1 MSSAV
6 SKSNVVFVLNGERV
20 EVENVHPK
28 DLLIDYLRSPEVN
41 LTGTKLSCG
50 EGGCGA
56 CTVLWS
62 HYDFE
67 FDRIIDVPVNS
78 CLRPLCSLDGT
89 AVSTIEYLSTIP
101 ACASVEANMF
111 KKCGSQCGYCS
122 PGFVTT
128 MFGLLR
134 KNPSPDSQSVED
146 QFAGNICR
154 CTGYIS
160 ILNAMHE
167 TADAADPEKGLGI
180 GSTDI
185 NLNKDHFHPPVELET
200 SADRYT
206 WYRPLT
212 IKNVFQI
219 LKQNLAVTRK
229 VKIVQGNTSIGIY
242 KSDVEDPEVFIDVSA
257 LPGWKNVQLKKEGLH
272 VSGGVT
278 INELLAFLTRK
289 LENIQPNHN
298 GFRVLEQHIKLI
310 AGVQIRS
317 AASVAGSLM
326 MVKNHENSTRP
337 FPGDLFTVFL
347 MLGTKID
354 YMTPDLVTHSV
365 LLDEFPLIT
374 ELSAGFLITG
384 IHIPYSDP
392 SELIY
397 TQRVARRSQNS
408 HPIVN
413 AAFRCLL
420 NQDRR
425 VTFIMIVYG
434 GIATVAKEFKKTQE
448 AILSRNGMVW
458 DKDMLARV
466 LPVLRSEAQGLMAG
480 IDDIGISDQYK
491 LKLVTNL
498 FYKFFVYV
506 AEKSNVKLDDHEL
519 SALDILRP
527 VAVGSHLPFPSAFFQ
542 GPVIQPVSP
551 LTSFLQ
557 PEKIKISNA
566 PILDHLTLAGIPT
579 AHVLSVQPN
588 ITPIGDGNP
597 FKIDSKPQLNGQAKY
612 THDLSVSADT
622 LNGHYVYSTNRN
634 AVFSYKNGLLSLNT
648 LLKNKYPGLHY
659 ITHED
664 IPNPDPD
671 YDQFDPNFPGY
682 YDPIFAGGVVTCFG
696 QPIGIVVG
704 PDLRDVKAAAEFIQ
718 TQIDYGHEPI
728 KTIPSLQ
735 SARDN
740 NSQLIQKPGKFDQGM
755 AAIFRPVLTDSASLK
770 EEILKWMEDPKS
782 LSEGHFIQGKQETG
796 AQYHFYME
804 PHGALAI
811 PKEDGQLQV
820 FASTQNQASCQKR
833 ISLALKK
840 PFNNVQVGTTR
851 LGGGFG
857 GKELRQ
863 VYVAAAAAV
872 AANKLNKPV
881 RLLLD
886 RNVDMRM
893 QGLRHPFEGAYSV
906 VAHDDGRITRMRI
919 DYEADGGISFD
930 CSYPVMDLALLCAEN
945 AYFIPVFKTTGKVYR
960 TNFQSRTAF
969 RSFGLVQ
976 SMLITEAA
984 IEQVAF
990 ELNIRPEVVREKN
1003 FYEDGLVDKLPQLT
1017 PYGSKLVYNR
1027 INQVWGKFKEVIN
1040 FDTRATAVATFNQ
1053 GNRWKKR
1060 GISMIPLKYGISYT
1074 YRPMNQGSAYIMV
1087 YNLDGTVLLHHG
1099 GVEMGQG
1106 IHTKMAQIASIEL
1119 GIPIEMIRIGSTNT
1133 SVIPNVSSTGASTGS
1148 DLNGGAVKK
1157 ACRILK
1163 QNMLDFIKDA
1173 DSDFG
1178 KSSNRKYPDVSDDQI
1193 LFMRKIHAE
1202 NWSSNWIRLVSIM
1215 NTARQNL
1222 SAQYSFGSPNLGKI
1236 KLTPDGNNQIDNPDS
1251 QVFYYYNNCV
1261 AASEVEV
1268 DVLTGKF
1275 EIIRS
1280 DIVFDAGNSLNDY
1293 IDIGQIEGGFI
1304 QGVGCLTT
1312 EEMLY
1317 AEDGR
1322 IISDGT
1328 WEYKPPCSKT
1338 IPQNFNVYL
1347 LKYFGTDNRMDPL
1360 QDTYGI
1366 NSSKS
1371 TGEPPLV
1378 LANTVFFAIRHAIA
1392 EARKDQQI
1400 KGWFKLSAPA
1410 TVEKIQ
1416 NACGYNTGSMFK

>member
-1 MSSAV
+1 M

-20 EVENVHPK
+20 EVTNVHPK
-28 DLLIDYLRSPEVN
+28 DLLIDYLRSPEIN

-89 AVSTIEYLSTIP
+89 AVSTIEYLSPIP
-101 ACASVEANMF
+101 ACASIETNMV

-134 KNPSPDSQSVED
+134 KDPSPDSQAVED

-167 TADAADPEKGLGI
+167 TAEAADPVKGTGI
-180 GSTDI
+180 GTAEL
-185 NLNKDHFHPPVELET
+185 NLNKDHFHAPVRLEI
-200 SADRYT
+200 SKDQDK
-206 WYRPLT
+206 WFRPLSV
-212 IKNVFQI
+212 KEVFQL
-219 LKQNLAVTRK
+219 LKVNQPVLGK

-242 KSDVEDPEVFIDVSA
+242 KSDVEDPKVFIDVSA
-257 LPGWKNVQLKKEGLH
+257 LPEWKKITLKHDGLH
-272 VSGGVT
+272 LSGGVT
-278 INELLAFLTRK
+278 INELLEYLNRL
-289 LENIQPNHN
+289 LENSLPNYN
-298 GFRVLEQHIKLI
+298 GFSALAKHIKGI
-310 AGVQIRS
+310 AGVQVRS

-326 MVKNHENSTRP
+326 MVKNHEGSTKP

-347 MLGTKID
+347 MLGAKIE
-354 YMTPDLVTHSV
+354 YITSDLKKQSV
-365 LLDEFPLIT
+365 LVNEFPLLT
-374 ELSAGFLITG
+374 ELSDGFLITG
-384 IHIPYSDP
+384 ILIPYSDP
-392 SELIY
+392 AEIVY
-397 TQRVARRSQNS
+397 TYRVARRTQNS

-413 AAFRCLL
+413 AAFRCKVKEDKTIKSLK
-420 NQDRR
+420 
-425 VTFIMIVYG
+425 IVYG
-434 GIATVAKEFKKTQE
+434 GIATVAKEFEKVE
-448 AILSRNGMVW
+448 GAVLSDSSLVW
-458 DKDMLARV
+458 DKDMLAKV
-466 LPVLRSEAQGLMAG
+466 LPALEDEADEYMAD
-480 IDDIGISDQYK
+480 IDDIGISTLYK
-491 LKLVTNL
+491 RKLVTNL
-498 FYKFFVYV
+498 FYKFFVFV
-506 AEKSNVKLDDHEL
+506 TEQLKMDPPCENL
-519 SALDILRP
+519 SALDKARP
-527 VAVGSHLPFPSAFFQ
+527 IAAGSHQPFPSAFFQ
-542 GPVIQPVSP
+542 GVVVQPTSAFA
-551 LTSFLQ
+551 SFLQ
-557 PEKIKISNA
+557 PASMKIANA
-566 PILDHLTLAGIPT
+566 PILDHLTLSGVPSAQVI
-579 AHVLSVQPN
+579 N
-588 ITPIGDGNP
+588 IQAKTTPIGKDSP

-622 LNGHYVYSTNRN
+622 LSSFYVYSTNRN
-634 AVFSYKNGLLSLNT
+634 AEFIYKDGLNVLKT
-648 LLKNKYPGLHY
+648 LLKNEFPDVHY
-659 ITHED
+659 ITKDD
-664 IPNPDPD
+664 IPHPDPD
-671 YDQFDPNFPGY
+671 NDQFDPNYPGY
-682 YDPIFAGGVVTCFG
+682 YDPIFADGVVTCFG
-696 QPIGIVVG
+696 QPIGIVVSA
-704 PDLRDVKAAAEFIQ
+704 DLRTAKAAAEFIQ
-718 TQIDYGHEPI
+718 TQIEYGKEPI
-728 KTIPSLQ
+728 KTIASMQ

-755 AAIFRPVLTDSASLK
+755 ATIFRHVVTDSPSAK
-770 EEILKWMEDPKS
+770 EEILDWLNAPKS
-782 LSEGHFIQGKQETG
+782 LSEGVFVNGRQQTG

-804 PHGALAI
+804 PQGALAI
-811 PKEDGQLQV
+811 PREDGQLEV
-820 FASTQNQASCQKR
+820 YASTQNQASCQKR
-833 ISLALKK
+833 ISLALNK
-840 PFNNVQVGTTR
+840 PLHDVKVGTTR

-863 VYVAAAAAV
+863 VYVAVAASV

-881 RLLLD
+881 RLLLN

-893 QGLRHPFEGAYSV
+893 QGLRHPFDGTYSV
-906 VAHDDGRITRMRI
+906 VAHDDGKITRMRV

-976 SMLITEAA
+976 SMLITETAV
-984 IEQVAF
+984 EHMAF
-990 ELNIRPEVVREKN
+990 ILKIRPEVVREKN
-1003 FYEDGLVDKLPQLT
+1003 FYEDGLVDRLPQVT

-1027 INQVWGKFKEVIN
+1027 INQVWNNFKKTIN
-1040 FDTRATAVATFNQ
+1040 FDDRVKLVDTFNQ
-1053 GNRWKKR
+1053 KNKWKKR
-1060 GISMIPLKYGISYT
+1060 GISMVPLKYGISYT

-1087 YNLDGTVLLHHG
+1087 YNLDGSALLHHG

-1106 IHTKMAQIASIEL
+1106 INTKMAQIAAIEL
-1119 GIPIEMIRIGSTNT
+1119 GIDIEMIRIGGTNT
-1133 SVIPNVSSTGASTGS
+1133 SIIPNVSSTGASTGS

-1163 QNMLDFIKDA
+1163 QNMLDFIKDS

-1178 KSSNRKYPDVSDDQI
+1178 KSSNRKYPDVTDDQI
-1193 LFMRKIHAE
+1193 LFMRKINSE
-1202 NWSSNWIRLVSIM
+1202 NWSANWKKLVGIM
-1215 NTARQNL
+1215 NTARQDL
-1222 SAQYSFGSPNLGKI
+1222 SAQYSFGSPNLGKV
-1236 KLTPDGNNQIDNPDS
+1236 KSTPDGNNQIDNPDS

-1275 EIIRS
+1275 EIIQS

-1293 IDIGQIEGGFI
+1293 IDLGQIEGGFI

-1338 IPQNFNVYL
+1338 IPQQFNVYL
-1347 LKYFGTDNRMDPL
+1347 LKYYGTDNRMDPL

-1392 EARKDQQI
+1392 EARKDQRI
-1400 KGWFKLSAPA
+1400 TDWFELSAPA

-1416 NACGYNTGSMFK
+1416 NACGYNAENILK